1 MNNDT
6 KSRKRLAIGLLV
18 AALLVAGLVLLN
30 GNDGSEDSAGTI
42 APAKRVRTDASTA
55 QTPPPAEATTP
66 GADAAAAAKTG
77 ENAEN
82 ASNADKAADAANS
95 NNVIKFSDTRL
106 KRAIHRVAT
115 LRNGM
120 KLYSFQYLWSNQTY
134 LGVMAQDL
142 LATPEWRKAV
152 ILQPSGFYAV
162 DYTRLG
168 LNMATLED
176 WQKRGVAAVEVAR

>member
-1 MNNDT
+1 M
-6 KSRKRLAIGLLV
+6 
-18 AALLVAGLVLLN
+18 
-30 GNDGSEDSAGTI
+30 
-42 APAKRVRTDASTA
+42 
-55 QTPPPAEATTP
+55 
-66 GADAAAAAKTG
+66 
-77 ENAEN
+77 
-82 ASNADKAADAANS
+82 
-95 NNVIKFSDTRL
+95 IKFSDTRL

-120 KLYSFQYLWSNQTY
+120 KLYSFQDLWSDQTY

-176 WQKRGVAAVEVAR
+176 WQKRGVAAVEVAH